1 MIANLGYGALVVTLL
16 VSLYGVGAAFYGA
29 RQQESGVGG

>member
-29 RQQESGVGG
+29 RSKKAGVGG